1 MGTKTNKMTVNSSLV
16 NNNLKN
22 ALFKLFCVEFI
33 YKSDLHNPHAME
45 DSDDGEIVLREL
57 QRVQQELQ
65 SERQR
70 RLEAEEQRARLKVRN
85 KLNPIH
91 VETIALPT
99 TSIFCFLQRARDEL
113 AKTVLDLEHR
123 AAEAE
128 DEVDRLD
135 AELQQNWNARSLLER
150 TPSPPPLRDDER
162 QELQT
167 EIQLLSSQLDAERET
182 HEHLASAAQTAQDA
196 AAEAAARLEFA
207 EQLIRSLQRSKGGGG
222 RKAASSSSS
231 SKTDAD
237 IATTERIASLKNA
250 RDRLIQALDVQAAE
264 TERLLTE
271 NSSLAAAV
279 QEGRE
284 SASRWETQAQEALMQ
299 INYLKDLL
307 EESAQWNAVAAAA
320 DENGTSSPSKK
331 RSSSKFKQRS
341 LEDRCQLAE
350 QALLLQQSRCA
361 GLELQVRALCAEL
374 TRVVTDS
381 SGLYRAVHPLLA
393 DVEVKM
399 AALVQNNKNRKQQQ
413 QQRQSSSSDG
423 IE

>member
-1 MGTKTNKMTVNSSLV
+1 M
-16 NNNLKN
+16 
-22 ALFKLFCVEFI
+22 
-33 YKSDLHNPHAME
+33 
-45 DSDDGEIVLREL
+45 
-57 QRVQQELQ
+57 
-65 SERQR
+65 
-70 RLEAEEQRARLKVRN
+70 
-85 KLNPIH
+85 
-91 VETIALPT
+91 
-99 TSIFCFLQRARDEL
+99 
-113 AKTVLDLEHR
+113 LDLEHR

-128 DEVDRLD
+128 DEADRLD
-135 AELQQNWNARSLLER
+135 AELQQKWNASSLMER

-162 QELQT
+162 LELRT

-182 HEHLASAAQTAQDA
+182 HEHLASAAQAAQDA

-222 RKAASSSSS
+222 KKAASSSSSS

-237 IATTERIASLKNA
+237 ITTTERITSLKNA

-399 AALVQNNKNRKQQQ
+399 AALVQNNKNRNQ
-413 QQRQSSSSDG
+413 
-423 IE
+423 